1 MHLSWFKIYS
11 VSANTKIRVFFEI
24 AKLISIISILLL
36 IWYIFCY
43 LIVGKYLDFIKF
55 KIRIIVSAIINWL
68 SSFGLEL
75 IYSKRSMVKPVI
87 FFCKFLKNQYSLRG
101 FLMKLVKFS
110 FLLTF
115 DSCLQ
120 VSHCLLLINFLFE
133 KKSLGNNWMLATVF
147 EKDTHD
153 HITLKGQCRFHMLHH
168 PLLVIPENLWF
179 SCVHFR
185 VKNDI
190 F

>member
-1 MHLSWFKIYS
+1 
-11 VSANTKIRVFFEI
+11 
-24 AKLISIISILLL
+24 
-36 IWYIFCY
+36 
-43 LIVGKYLDFIKF
+43 
-55 KIRIIVSAIINWL
+55 
-68 SSFGLEL
+68 
-75 IYSKRSMVKPVI
+75 MVKPVI

-190 F
+190 FWLKLLFSKSKLKNLTKSVYCITFKVDIFKFVSCFHLSNLRSSMQQFSY